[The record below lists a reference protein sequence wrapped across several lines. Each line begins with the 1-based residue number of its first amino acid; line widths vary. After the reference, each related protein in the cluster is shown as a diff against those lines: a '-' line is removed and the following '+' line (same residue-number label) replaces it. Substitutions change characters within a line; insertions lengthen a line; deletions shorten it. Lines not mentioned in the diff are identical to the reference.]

1 MSSSLKLAA
10 FSPCQSFFVSI
21 SEDNRVKVWD
31 VATGSLRQELK
42 ERDHLKYKYTTLA
55 WTKASPWAT
64 TGASK
69 KGNKRSAT
77 SDLGV
82 LALGTTTGAIVV
94 WNLEKGEVGARLAR
108 ETSENGHAAAVTDL
122 VFTSTGATLF
132 SSSSEK
138 NVLEWNVK
146 DATVTRKFKVGSE
159 GVSKLA
165 LSKSDDLL
173 AVGNSNIKL
182 FDVASGKKSSKLTSG
197 HATAVA
203 HMAFSDC
210 SRYLFSST
218 GERFVNVFDVSSDSV
233 DPLFNFS
240 ADTSVSTLAVRVN
253 VAKKA
258 KQSLASVASVAD
270 NGAVFVWQHAMTTS
284 AKPVLPATQITSSAG
299 VVMAVFSADDA
310 GALVVARG
318 SIHKPHFET
327 VPFLKDGSIQS
338 ASIMLTALDT
348 SSLLVSKKSKV
359 EKVTDKTTEAHVPT
373 LVERGTAKASTMG
386 DATVAAD
393 DDDENGD
400 GTEDDD
406 DVTLEDRLQM
416 LRDNIDDND
425 DEDDALTTA
434 TTRTTTLSRAK
445 AQASSTSLVSVLEQA
460 LQSKDNALLEHCL
473 RVHDAKVIDET
484 CRRLNTTRVFP
495 FLLLLVEK
503 FEKRPTRGA
512 TMCQWIK
519 FLMLNHTAYLM
530 TVPDVIDKLSTLYQS
545 LDARV
550 KVFPQLHKLS
560 GRLNLVL
567 GQIAGRSNV
576 EVVDD
581 APDVVYNED
590 EDNDDGGDED
600 EDGDEDIDQ
609 EDEDDDEEDDE

>member
-1 MSSSLKLAA
+1 MPRHAS
-10 FSPCQSFFVSI
+10 
-21 SEDNRVKVWD
+21 
-31 VATGSLRQELK
+31 GSLRQELK

-64 TGASK
+64 TSASK

-165 LSKSDDLL
+165 LSKSDDVL

-240 ADTSVSTLAVRVN
+240 ADTRCAISPSLDSSIPFRERSVSTLAVRVN

-348 SSLLVSKKSKV
+348 SSLL
-359 EKVTDKTTEAHVPT
+359 
-373 LVERGTAKASTMG
+373 
-386 DATVAAD
+386 
-393 DDDENGD
+393 
-400 GTEDDD
+400 
-406 DVTLEDRLQM
+406 
-416 LRDNIDDND
+416 
-425 DEDDALTTA
+425 
-434 TTRTTTLSRAK
+434 
-445 AQASSTSLVSVLEQA
+445 
-460 LQSKDNALLEHCL
+460 DNALLEHCL

-550 KVFPQLHKLS
+550 KVS
-560 GRLNLVL
+560 ARLNARAEARTAH
-567 GQIAGRSNV
+567 AGY
-576 EVVDD
+576 
-581 APDVVYNED
+581 DVTTFD
-590 EDNDDGGDED
+590 
-600 EDGDEDIDQ
+600 
-609 EDEDDDEEDDE
+609 